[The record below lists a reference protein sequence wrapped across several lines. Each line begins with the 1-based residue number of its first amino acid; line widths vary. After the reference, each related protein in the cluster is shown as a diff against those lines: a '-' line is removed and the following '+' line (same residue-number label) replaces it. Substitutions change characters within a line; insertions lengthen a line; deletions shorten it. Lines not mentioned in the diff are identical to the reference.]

1 METMSEMW
9 WKKEISDLYKLLI
22 FYSYTLLS
30 IGLFSRILYFMCNWS
45 IEMEPLQVEVVILHF
60 VNIILVKIFKNSSFK
75 VKILVILFFTESYN
89 CFCFYASMIKSEDS
103 NILAVFAIMLTTRFQ
118 LPIIKN
124 KLYLNLLLIKN
135 LLIWCFIRIN
145 SFQDSQFRLMEI
157 NFTLS
162 TIITCNIWH
171 YYKMKI
177 SFEKFNLSK
186 ELEKNHEILTFITE
200 ASRDGII
207 VLSESL
213 TIEFNNKNSLKLL
226 DCDKIDLL
234 SSISQ
239 NEYFQ
244 EKKMSGNPTSNLVID
259 DIMYCFNVA
268 DFTEKTLGI
277 SLVNGRNLEWKI
289 QKISWYDKNC
299 LFITIRDATQ
309 IITLEN
315 SIASDNMKTVLLRS
329 VSHELRTPLN
339 AIIYFTNDILEKH
352 NLQTSGEIEK
362 FKAISVSSQLMLSL
376 INDLLDFSKMLA
388 GVFSIHKADCQL
400 KDIIKNACKLI
411 QMQCKKK
418 KLKLII
424 RIDERI
430 PNRVYTDSLRL
441 SQILLSLL
449 TNALK
454 FTMKGW
460 IEVICLLDKKN
471 QLKITIEDT
480 GIGISVD
487 YLIKLSSEF
496 SSSVSPPVS
505 PQGCGLGLYVS
516 NSLVKKL
523 GNKPIEIRSQPGKG
537 SAFIFKINIFPENTQ
552 SDEYDVFT
560 ESLVEENLIRS
571 DMSQYSIRNKNFAPS
586 VLIVDDNELN
596 RLVLGSILLQYHIA
610 FDESGGGKDAI
621 KKIAER
627 DKLGSGYR
635 VVIMDCDMPEID
647 GFEATRKINL
657 LFRDREINEMPNIIA
672 YTAFTLDEDR
682 AACFECG
689 MVDYLIKPST
699 PEKIISTVKK
709 YL

>member
-1 METMSEMW
+1 MEERN
-9 WKKEISDLYKLLI
+9 KRPLRLLI

-30 IGLFSRILYFMCNWS
+30 IGLLSRILHLMFNWYFD
-45 IEMEPLQVEVVILHF
+45 IELLQVEVVGLHF
-60 VNIILVKIFKNSSFK
+60 INIFLIKIFKNSSLNA
-75 VKILVILFFTESYN
+75 KILVILFFTESYN
-89 CFCFYASMIKSEDS
+89 CFCFYASIVKSEDS
-103 NILAVFAIMLTTRFQ
+103 NILAVFAIMLITRFQ

-124 KLYLNLLLIKN
+124 KLYFNLILTKN
-135 LLIWCFIRIN
+135 LLVWCFIRIN
-145 SFQDSQFRLMEI
+145 IFQDAQFKIMEI
-157 NFTLS
+157 NFTLG

-171 YYKMKI
+171 YYRTNI
-177 SFEKFNLSK
+177 SIERFNLSK

-200 ASRDGII
+200 AFRDGII
-207 VLSESL
+207 VLSDDL
-213 TIEFNNKNSLKLL
+213 TIEFNNKNSLRLL
-226 DCDKIDLL
+226 NCEKTNLL

-239 NEYFQ
+239 IEYFQ
-244 EKKMSGNPTSNLVID
+244 EKKLSGYPTSNLVID
-259 DIMYCFNVA
+259 DIMYCFNAA
-268 DFTEKTLGI
+268 DFLEKTLGV
-277 SLVNGRNLEWKI
+277 SVVNSRNLEWKI
-289 QKISWYDKNC
+289 QKISWYDKNS
-299 LFITIRDATQ
+299 LLITIRDATQ
-309 IITLEN
+309 IIRLEN

-339 AIIYFTNDILEKH
+339 AIIYFTNDILEKK
-352 NLQTSGEIEK
+352 NLNISGEIEK
-362 FKAISVSSQLMLSL
+362 FKAISVSSQLMLSI
-376 INDLLDFSKMLA
+376 INDLLDYSKMLA
-388 GVFSIHKADCQL
+388 GVFSIHKTECRV
-400 KDIIKNACKLI
+400 KEIIKNACELI

-424 RIDERI
+424 RLDEKI
-430 PNRVYTDSLRL
+430 PDRVYTDPLRL
-441 SQILLSLL
+441 SQILLNLL

-471 QLKITIEDT
+471 RLKLTIEDT
-480 GIGISVD
+480 GIGMSED
-487 YLIKLSSEF
+487 YQKKLSSEF
-496 SSSVSPPVS
+496 SSSVSPSIS

-523 GNKPIEIRSQPGKG
+523 GNKPIEIRSEPGKG
-537 SAFIFKINIFPENTQ
+537 SAFIFKINIFSENPS

-560 ESLVEENLIRS
+560 ESLVEENLIRY
-571 DMSQYSIRNKNFAPS
+571 DMNQYSMRRKNFAPS

-610 FDESGGGKDAI
+610 FDEVGGGKDAI
-621 KKIAER
+621 KKAVER
-627 DKLGSGYR
+627 DKLGCGYR
-635 VVIMDCDMPEID
+635 AIIMDCDMPEID

-657 LFRDREINEMPNIIA
+657 LFSNREINEMPNIIA